1 MIMVYDRGIEFE
13 DSASK
18 HGYTLDDV
26 IYATRHH
33 TKMYTYTVKDATY
46 NKLTGPYQ
54 GDALVSSLEIILKR
68 DKTGRVHVFHVNA
81 EQDGFFDRD

>member
-1 MIMVYDRGIEFE
+1 MVYDRGIEFE

-26 IYATRHH
+26 VYAAAHPTHVQTYQRRGVRHI
-33 TKMYTYTVKDATY
+33 
-46 NKLTGPYQ
+46 KLTGPYR
-54 GDALVSSLEIILKR
+54 GDALIPSIEVVLKM
-68 DKTGRVHVFHVNA
+68 DKTSKVHVYHVNA